1 MSKKNNSKKKKTS
14 TAAVKELKQELESFK
29 NKNISLLAEFDNYKK
44 RTSKQ
49 IDNIRKYEGE
59 NAFISILKILDDIE
73 RVINTKNNNIDSMIN
88 GIELIKTKFVNILK
102 DLGVEN
108 FDSLNERFNP
118 DFHEA
123 IMTKKSKQ
131 KSGIVLEEYEKGY
144 TFHDKVLRHSKV
156 IVGE

>member
-14 TAAVKELKQELESFK
+14 TAVVKELKQELESFK

-108 FDSLNERFNP
+108 FDSLNEKFNP

-131 KSGIVLEEYEKGY
+131 KSGFVLEEYEKGY

>member
-14 TAAVKELKQELESFK
+14 TAVVKELKQELESFK

-59 NAFISILKILDDIE
+59 NAFKSILKILDDIE

-108 FDSLNERFNP
+108 FDSLNEKFNP

-123 IMTKKSKQ
+123 IMTKKSKKSQVLYLKSMKKDTLFMIKFLGIQ
-131 KSGIVLEEYEKGY
+131 KL
-144 TFHDKVLRHSKV
+144 L
-156 IVGE
+156 

>member
-14 TAAVKELKQELESFK
+14 TTVVKELKQELESFK

-59 NAFISILKILDDIE
+59 NALICILKILDDIE
-73 RVINTKNNNIDSMIN
+73 RVINTKNNNIDSIIN
-88 GIELIKTKFVNILK
+88 GIDLIKTKFVNILK

-108 FDSLNERFNP
+108 FDSLNEKFNP

>member
-14 TAAVKELKQELESFK
+14 TAVVKELKQELESFK

-102 DLGVEN
+102 DFGVEN
-108 FDSLNERFNP
+108 FDSLNEKFNP

>member
-14 TAAVKELKQELESFK
+14 TAVVKELKQELESFK

-59 NAFISILKILDDIE
+59 NALISILKILDDIE
-73 RVINTKNNNIDSMIN
+73 RVINTKNNNIDSIIN

-108 FDSLNERFNP
+108 FDSLNEKFNP

>member
-1 MSKKNNSKKKKTS
+1 MSKKNNSKKKKTN
-14 TAAVKELKQELESFK
+14 AAVIKELKQELDGFK
-29 NKNISLLAEFDNYKK
+29 NKNIALLAEFDNYKK

-59 NAFISILKILDDIE
+59 NAFKSILKILDDIE

-108 FDSLNERFNP
+108 FDSLNEKFNP

-123 IMTKKSKQ
+123 IMTKKSKKSQVLYLKSMKKDTLFMIKFLGIQ
-131 KSGIVLEEYEKGY
+131 KL
-144 TFHDKVLRHSKV
+144 L
-156 IVGE
+156 

>member
-108 FDSLNERFNP
+108 FDSLNEKFNP

>member
-14 TAAVKELKQELESFK
+14 TAVVKELKQELESFK

-49 IDNIRKYEGE
+49 IDNIIKYEGE
-59 NAFISILKILDDIE
+59 NAFKSILKILDDIE

-108 FDSLNERFNP
+108 FDSLNEKFNP

-123 IMTKKSKQ
+123 IMTKKSKK

-144 TFHDKVLRHSKV
+144 TLHDKVLRHSKV

>member
-14 TAAVKELKQELESFK
+14 TAVVKELKQELESFK

-59 NAFISILKILDDIE
+59 NAFKSILKILDDIE
-73 RVINTKNNNIDSMIN
+73 RVINTKNNNIDSIIN

-108 FDSLNERFNP
+108 FDSLNEKFNP

-123 IMTKKSKQ
+123 IMTKKSKK

>member
-1 MSKKNNSKKKKTS
+1 M
-14 TAAVKELKQELESFK
+14 ESFK

-49 IDNIRKYEGE
+49 IDKIRKYEGE
-59 NAFISILKILDDIE
+59 NAFKSILKILDDIE

-108 FDSLNERFNP
+108 FDSLNEKFNP

-123 IMTKKSKQ
+123 IMTKKSKK

-144 TFHDKVLRHSKV
+144 TLHDKVLRHSKV

>member
-14 TAAVKELKQELESFK
+14 TVAVKELKQELESFK

-108 FDSLNERFNP
+108 FDSLNEKFNP

>member
-1 MSKKNNSKKKKTS
+1 M
-14 TAAVKELKQELESFK
+14 
-29 NKNISLLAEFDNYKK
+29 
-44 RTSKQ
+44 
-49 IDNIRKYEGE
+49 
-59 NAFISILKILDDIE
+59 KILDDIE

-108 FDSLNERFNP
+108 FDSLNEKFNP

-123 IMTKKSKQ
+123 IMTKKSK

-144 TFHDKVLRHSKV
+144 TLHDKVLRHSKV

>member
-1 MSKKNNSKKKKTS
+1 MSKKNNSKKKKTN
-14 TAAVKELKQELESFK
+14 TAIVKELKQELESFK

-59 NAFISILKILDDIE
+59 NAFKSILKILDDIE
-73 RVINTKNNNIDSMIN
+73 RVINTKNNNIDSIIN

-108 FDSLNERFNP
+108 FDSLNEKFNP

-123 IMTKKSKQ
+123 IMTKKSKKNQVSYLKSMKKDTLFMIKFLGIQ
-131 KSGIVLEEYEKGY
+131 KL
-144 TFHDKVLRHSKV
+144 L
-156 IVGE
+156 

>member
-1 MSKKNNSKKKKTS
+1 MSKKNNGKKKKTN
-14 TAAVKELKQELESFK
+14 TAVIKELKQELATFK

-49 IDNIRKYEGE
+49 IENIRKYEGE
-59 NAFISILKILDDIE
+59 NALLSILKILDDIE

-108 FDSLNERFNP
+108 FDSLNEKFNT

-123 IMTKKSKQ
+123 IMTKKSKK
-131 KSGIVLEEYEKGY
+131 KSGIVLDEYEKGY

>member
-1 MSKKNNSKKKKTS
+1 MSKKNNSKKKKTN
-14 TAAVKELKQELESFK
+14 AAIIKELKQELDGFK
-29 NKNISLLAEFDNYKK
+29 NKNIALLAEFDNYKK

-59 NAFISILKILDDIE
+59 HAFKSILKILDDFE

-88 GIELIKTKFVNILK
+88 GIDLIKTKFINILK
-102 DLGVEN
+102 DLGIEN
-108 FDSLNERFNP
+108 FDSLNEKFNP

-123 IMTKKSKQ
+123 IMTRKSKQ

>member
-1 MSKKNNSKKKKTS
+1 MSKKSNSKKKKTS
-14 TAAVKELKQELESFK
+14 AAVIKELKQELESFK

-73 RVINTKNNNIDSMIN
+73 RVIKIKNNNIDSMIN

-108 FDSLNERFNP
+108 FDSLNEKFNP